1 MQLFRRMETQIRFGS
16 RPLQEILWDCGQEF
30 PPARFCAMAMKK
42 VEPFP
47 KAWRGTWE
55 KACCGIFEKEEIR
68 REECRFLQKWGEE
81 LGSSDIQGQLLVC
94 QSASAEME
102 ERRRKARQEAEEKG
116 KFYRVLGLCAGAA
129 VVILLL

>member
-1 MQLFRRMETQIRFGS
+1 M
-16 RPLQEILWDCGQEF
+16 
-30 PPARFCAMAMKK
+30 
-42 VEPFP
+42 
-47 KAWRGTWE
+47 
-55 KACCGIFEKEEIR
+55 
-68 REECRFLQKWGEE
+68 QKWGEE
-81 LGSSDIQGQLLVC
+81 LGSSYIQGQLLVC